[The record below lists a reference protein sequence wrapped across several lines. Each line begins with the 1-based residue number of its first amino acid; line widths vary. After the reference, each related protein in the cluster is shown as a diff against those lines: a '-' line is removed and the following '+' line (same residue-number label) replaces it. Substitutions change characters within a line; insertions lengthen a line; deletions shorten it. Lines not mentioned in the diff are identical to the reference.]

1 MSEIQEGTVIEFLES
16 QRFITAVCTGRK
28 GSRLRILTHTGRDMN
43 LAPGRVVTAS
53 RKKISFA
60 DRHAAVLALQAANS
74 RREKLKEQISIT
86 DLWELVY
93 DDAET
98 WLPEDLA
105 GLAFNEETHDD
116 HVAALLRAVIDDHT
130 YFKFRDGMVN
140 VLPPMLVERLLEQ
153 RAKEARRL
161 ERIAKGAKWLE
172 TVWSDRPA
180 DAMGQEFR
188 DAVQEFWIPALKDY
202 CIQGD
207 DSDYAPSVKGL
218 LKHAGLSG
226 NSHAFDTLVKA
237 GIWEPDENIE
247 LLRQGIEP
255 DFSPEVLDQAEKLA
269 QVQPDAGEEERED
282 LRGLHL
288 VTIDGAESKDLDD
301 ALSFCKKADGW
312 EIGVHITDI
321 GLETEP
327 DTPIFNEAIRRA
339 TSIYLPEQQIPML
352 PDMLSHDRWSLVQG
366 EDRRALSF
374 FITVDTEGRILHSRI
389 VRSLIRVARRM
400 SYRDAEEDILS
411 GGRLAPLHELC
422 RKLMQKRIENGAL
435 PLPIPELIINVTDG
449 KVSVNLSRM
458 GPARFLISE
467 CMILANVVAARFL
480 RDNAI
485 PALFRSQPPPRQQI
499 IFGEEED
506 LLANFRQR
514 RLISRGNLGPEPEKH
529 SGLGVDCYTT
539 VTSPL
544 RRGLDLLM
552 QQQITSFLNTGTP
565 LHNIESLEQ
574 LGIQLGAGLSAA
586 AAVRQNRTRYWTLR
600 YLETRKDEPL
610 KAWILEKGRGNRL
623 LVVLSETLTPVEIP
637 LKPQIDWSL
646 DMEIDVRIKR
656 VVPRE
661 NILKVDW
668 WENSAARP

>member
-1 MSEIQEGTVIEFLES
+1 MSDFQQGTVIEFLES

-28 GSRLRILTHTGRDMN
+28 GSRLRILTHTGKEMN

-53 RKKISFA
+53 RKKINIS
-60 DRHAAVLALQAANS
+60 DRHTVILALQAANS
-74 RREKLKEQISIT
+74 EREKLKEQISIS
-86 DLWELVY
+86 DLWELVR

-105 GLAFNEETHDD
+105 GLAFDQETGDD
-116 HVAALLRAVIDDHT
+116 HVAALVRAVIDDHT
-130 YFKFRDGMVN
+130 YFKFRDGMIN

-153 RAKEARRL
+153 RAREAKRL

-172 TVWSDRPA
+172 TVWA
-180 DAMGQEFR
+180 DEPSEAMDSEFK
-188 DAVQEFWIPALKDY
+188 DAVQGFWIPALKDY
-202 CIQGD
+202 CLQGD
-207 DSDYAPSVKGL
+207 DSDYAPLVKGL
-218 LKHAGLSG
+218 LKHAGISG
-226 NSHAFDTLVKA
+226 NSNAFDTLVKA

-255 DFSPEVLDQAEKLA
+255 EFPENIVKQAKELA
-269 QVQPDAGEEERED
+269 QATPAPRQEKRED

-288 VTIDGAESKDLDD
+288 FTIDGAESKDLDD
-301 ALSFCKKADGW
+301 ALSFCKKGLGY

-321 GLETEP
+321 GLETVP
-327 DTPIFNEAIRRA
+327 DTPIFNEAIKRA
-339 TSIYLPEQQIPML
+339 TSIYLPELQIPML
-352 PDMLSHDRWSLVQG
+352 PEILSQNQWSLVQG

-374 FITVDTEGRILHSRI
+374 FITVDEEGRIVQHRI
-389 VRSLIRVARRM
+389 ARSLIKVARRM
-400 SYRDAEEDILS
+400 SYRDAEEDILA
-411 GGRLAPLHELC
+411 GGRLAPLHDLC
-422 RKLMQKRIENGAL
+422 GKLLKKRIENGAL

-449 KVSVNLSRM
+449 RVNVNLSRL
-458 GPARFLISE
+458 GPARFLIAE

-485 PALFRSQPPPRQQI
+485 PALYRSQPPPRQQI

-529 SGLGVDCYTT
+529 AGLGVDCYTT

-552 QQQITSFLNTGTP
+552 QQQITSFLTHNTP
-565 LHNIESLEQ
+565 LHSAERLEQ
-574 LGIQLGAGLSAA
+574 LAMQLGAGLSAA
-586 AAVRQNRTRYWTLR
+586 AAVRQKRTRYWTLK
-600 YLETRKDEPL
+600 YLESRKDEPL

-623 LVVLSETLTPVEIP
+623 LVVLCDTLTPVEIP
-637 LKPQIDWSL
+637 LRQQIEWAP
-646 DMEIDVRIKR
+646 DMEIAVRIKR

-668 WENSAARP
+668 LEGSGP